1 MALVLNRLEKK
12 LLVSLWRAIVRNRIG
27 ILNVTNFCLPPS
39 CWSLPLRIFPGT
51 MGFKYPTYNRKMYFL
66 SPSGPYLATGINL
79 VSSSLIS
86 VHWWISSS
94 IRKLHLFRFRLR
106 CQTWCIFPFFNCY
119 SLKIWRWLYFRKS
132 NSSTGEVPHVFFF
145 SFFLFGKFWNWSR
158 IKRIKEQDRETAET
172 GKNVRAIL
180 VAWSFWCHFPGT
192 ALQLEML
199 WKISFTCSS
208 KINERKVGRLNHQS
222 QFISILINFCM
233 PLVLASRNLALQA
246 RNICF
251 RNKEINK
258 RRWKNETSATGT

>member
-1 MALVLNRLEKK
+1 MNIEQHQKITFVQVPAPMPDL
-12 LLVSLWRAIVRNRIG
+12 
-27 ILNVTNFCLPPS
+27 
-39 CWSLPLRIFPGT
+39 
-51 MGFKYPTYNRKMYFL
+51 MYFSL
-66 SPSGPYLATGINL
+66 LQLLLIKNLEMTIFSKIQFLHRRGSP
-79 VSSSLIS
+79 
-86 VHWWISSS
+86 
-94 IRKLHLFRFRLR
+94 
-106 CQTWCIFPFFNCY
+106 C
-119 SLKIWRWLYFRKS
+119 
-132 NSSTGEVPHVFFF
+132 FFF